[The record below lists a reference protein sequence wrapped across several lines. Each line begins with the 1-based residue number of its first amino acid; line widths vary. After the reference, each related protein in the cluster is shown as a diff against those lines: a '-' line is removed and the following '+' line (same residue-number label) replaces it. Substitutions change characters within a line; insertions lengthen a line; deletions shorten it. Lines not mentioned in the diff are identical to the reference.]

1 MVYSVNDNT
10 TQNYCED
17 WENTPRNLRMRVE
30 EKVDAVMPLAKD
42 QGLKDGS
49 LIQFSWPSGATVP

>member
-30 EKVDAVMPLAKD
+30 EKVDAVMPLAKE
-42 QGLKDGS
+42 LKMGAS
-49 LIQFSWPSGATVP
+49 FSSAGPQFTVP